1 MIKPKKDKVLTI
13 RISEKDYDYLR
24 ALSFMGG
31 MTVSKYTRTLLD
43 ASINAVKLQEAQG
56 RFKLEDI
63 KSVLDNKL

>member
-13 RISEKDYDYLR
+13 RINESDYDYLR
-24 ALSFMGG
+24 ALAFMGG

-43 ASINAVKLQEAQG
+43 ASINACKLSEAQG

-63 KSVLDNKL
+63 KALFDHKL